1 MAIDTKYGDVT
12 TETGSIGEDEPVFV
26 LRGQDKLAI
35 AAIAGYQGQVE
46 EAIHDGNIGEEAGA
60 QLLEDVKTARRQ
72 FVEWADANP
81 TQVKFP
87 D

>member
-1 MAIDTKYGDVT
+1 MAIDLKYGEV
-12 TETGSIGEDEPVFV
+12 EFEKGEIRDDEPVFV

-35 AAIAGYQGQVE
+35 GTIAEYQVRVENEIKDGAISE
-46 EAIHDGNIGEEAGA
+46 EDGA
-60 QLLEDVKTARRQ
+60 QLLEAVKAARRQ

-81 TQVKFP
+81 TLVKLP